1 MDNAIL
7 EMYKTIVGI
16 GDQFGL
22 MEIIKTN
29 PDKHFPLV
37 WNAMMNVYMK
47 VAIPVA
53 VGLMVIYF
61 LIRITESQLEAGTDM
76 NLQTMMKPLMGL
88 ALGITVLFIG
98 STSGSS
104 QKPVV
109 ISAFE
114 LGQGI
119 TNSLIEVIDVGADND
134 ERKTAEKNV
143 ILINASVGKADWV
156 RVEEGTNDIVVD
168 NKLGMIESFGK
179 LIKPLMPYILA
190 TIGSL
195 YGLVI
200 VYGRLFELYI
210 RIAVAPIALADM
222 FVKGADS
229 TGFRFLREVVALSIQ
244 GAIIA
249 LILYTFSM
257 VQTQGILGGSGI
269 SATVAMTIA
278 QVALLGQSRSISKS
292 LVGIN

>member
-22 MEIIKTN
+22 MGIIKTN

-143 ILINASVGKADWV
+143 ILINNSVGKADWV

-168 NKLGMIESFGK
+168 NKFGMIEAFGK

-249 LILYTFSM
+249 LILYAFSM
-257 VQTQGILGGSGI
+257 VQSQGLLGGSGI